1 MTPRPLLA
9 AAVALTLAVVPA
21 PADWHGHDAGRDA
34 ETAPDPSYYPLHVGD
49 TWTYSLGGTRFEMKV
64 VRHERF
70 AGTTCARVEMQL
82 DGRTMSHEHV
92 AVRDGGVY
100 RFGFEG
106 AQADP
111 PVLFLKLPAR
121 PGQEW
126 KVNSKAGKE
135 TITGT
140 WKIGGEEAVTVPA
153 GTFQALPVTGKFNAN
168 GAEVEATTY
177 FVRGVGMV
185 KQKLQISGQVVT
197 IELEKFQPGK

>member
-121 PGQEW
+121 PVLRSQAQPVLRSRAQPLLRSQEQRW
-126 KVNSKAGKE
+126 WQEPTPQLLPLRPSVLRL
-135 TITGT
+135 
-140 WKIGGEEAVTVPA
+140 PA
-153 GTFQALPVTGKFNAN
+153 PLKPVRLKTCSARLPG
-168 GAEVEATTY
+168 
-177 FVRGVGMV
+177 
-185 KQKLQISGQVVT
+185 
-197 IELEKFQPGK
+197 